1 VADQFAGNEL
11 ERRSEAQE
19 ALNNAL
25 PGERKALQFD
35 EVIDTV
41 LGEVAEWLKALP
53 C

>member
-1 VADQFAGNEL
+1 MADQFAGNEL

-25 PGERKALQFD
+25 PRERKRRTCY